1 MFFKLCV
8 ERAVCGC
15 GPREVYKMFQQL
27 EPTVR
32 NAPGF
37 GVAQLKKQMMKE
49 YGIDVDK
56 VKVQLY

>member
-1 MFFKLCV
+1 V

-37 GVAQLKKQMMKE
+37 GVAQLKKQLMKE